1 MKINP
6 KQMEQIA
13 RKMGMQTETIEA
25 EEVIIRG
32 ATKDIVIKNPS
43 VSKVKMMG
51 QESWQIVGEAEEQA
65 RGFSDEDVAVVR
77 EQTGATDGEARAAL
91 SETGDLAAAILKL
104 KKG

>member
-32 ATKDIVIKNPS
+32 PAKDIVIKNPA

-51 QESWQIVGEAEEQA
+51 QESWQIVGEAEE
-65 RGFSDEDVAVVR
+65 RGRISEEDVRLVQ
-77 EQTGATDGEARAAL
+77 EQTGVTDAEARAAL
-91 SETGDLAAAILKL
+91 LETGDLAAAILKL
-104 KKG
+104 KGK